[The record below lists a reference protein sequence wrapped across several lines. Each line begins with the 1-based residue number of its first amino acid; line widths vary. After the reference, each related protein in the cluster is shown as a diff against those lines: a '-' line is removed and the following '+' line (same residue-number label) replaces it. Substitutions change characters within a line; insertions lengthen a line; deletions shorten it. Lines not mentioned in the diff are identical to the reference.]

1 MECGQLI
8 SCQTREMASSEDKE
22 YKEYDTNSHCITDM
36 DDSCSAY
43 AADWMK
49 PRMIAAA
56 EAAKQAK

>member
-1 MECGQLI
+1 
-8 SCQTREMASSEDKE
+8 MASSEDKE